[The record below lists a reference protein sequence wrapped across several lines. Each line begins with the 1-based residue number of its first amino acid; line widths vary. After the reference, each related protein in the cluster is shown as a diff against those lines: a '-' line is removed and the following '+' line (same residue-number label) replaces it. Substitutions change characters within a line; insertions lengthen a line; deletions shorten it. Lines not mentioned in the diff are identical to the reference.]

1 MPAAHT
7 YRVRQFVQAVG
18 SWFQAEEADNGTVA
32 GYLPSEAMALFRAMP
47 RYDRRHALR
56 VLRTLQASGRA
67 EPDLLAAALLHD
79 AGKSGRQP
87 KQHLPK
93 WELQRRIGRVR
104 LWHRVAV
111 VLMRAAWP
119 GLLERI
125 GKDSRP
131 RNWRYPFYVQLHHAA
146 IGALLAEQAGCSP
159 GTVDLIRRH
168 EDQAAVGGDPLLA
181 ALQGADNE
189 S

>member
-1 MPAAHT
+1 M
-7 YRVRQFVQAVG
+7 QAVG
-18 SWFQAEEADNGTVA
+18 SWFQTEEVDDGTAA
-32 GYLPSEAMALFRAMP
+32 GYLPPGALTLFRAMP
-47 RYDRRHALR
+47 RHDRRHALR
-56 VLRTLQASGRA
+56 VFRALQAGGHT

-79 AGKSGRQP
+79 TGKSGRQP
-87 KQHLPK
+87 EEHLRK
-93 WELQRRIGRVR
+93 WGVQQMVGRVR

-111 VLMRAAWP
+111 VLMRAVRP

-125 GKDSRP
+125 GKDNRP
-131 RNWRYPFYVQLHHAA
+131 RSWRYPFYVQLHHAA

-168 EDQAAVGGDPLLA
+168 EEQAAAGGDPLLA
-181 ALQGADNE
+181 ALQGADNQ

>member
-1 MPAAHT
+1 MPAAYT
-7 YRVRQFVQAVG
+7 YRVRQFAQAVG
-18 SWFQAEEADNGTVA
+18 SWLEAEEADDGAVT
-32 GYLPSEAMALFRAMP
+32 GCLPPRAAALFRAMP

-56 VLRTLQASGRA
+56 VLHALQARGWA
-67 EPDLLAAALLHD
+67 DLDLLAAALLHD
-79 AGKSGRQP
+79 MGKSGGQP
-87 KQHLPK
+87 GPG
-93 WELQRRIGRVR
+93 QRAGRVR
-104 LWHRVAV
+104 LWHRVAA

-125 GKDSRP
+125 GGNSRP
-131 RNWRYPFYVQLHHAA
+131 GSWRHPFYVQLHHAA

-159 GTVDLIRRH
+159 RTADLIRRH
-168 EDQAAVGGDPLLA
+168 EDPAAAGGDPLQA